1 MKDKTVAGLFALFL
15 GVLGIHWFYL
25 GRIGRGVLYL
35 ILTVLLW
42 WTVWELVILGIIN
55 LIEGI
60 ILLCK
65 DQDEF
70 DLIYNKGRSNFYH
83 SPNNQVNPLQSSY
96 SFSQFSQ
103 QVSQNKVKNKGK
115 AEQLLE
121 LKALLDKGIL
131 TQEEFDNEKKKILNS

>member
-60 ILLCK
+60 ILL
-65 DQDEF
+65 
-70 DLIYNKGRSNFYH
+70 S
-83 SPNNQVNPLQSSY
+83 
-96 SFSQFSQ
+96 
-103 QVSQNKVKNKGK
+103 
-115 AEQLLE
+115 
-121 LKALLDKGIL
+121 
-131 TQEEFDNEKKKILNS
+131 

>member
-60 ILLCK
+60 IFLCK

-83 SPNNQVNPLQSSY
+83 SPSNQVNPLQSSY

-115 AEQLLE
+115 GEQLLE